1 MIAYNSER
9 LSLALLGKT
18 NSGKSSFLNF
28 ISDQEVSIVSSQ
40 KGTTTDPIKKSME
53 IHDFGPVLFFDTAG
67 FDDDTNLYEKRIEKT
82 KKAIEKADILLYFL
96 SIDDEIKEIY
106 ALKEKY
112 DKIIFIAT
120 KQDLEIGNDL
130 LEKFKDFSPL
140 AINIKNN
147 HDREKFFDKIKS
159 TYKIEDN
166 SITKSLVKEND
177 LVLLVIPQDAEAPK
191 YRLIKPQVMTIREII
206 DKNAIAVS
214 TNLKNLE
221 NTLNSFNKKPD
232 LVITDSQYFKE
243 VYNILDK
250 EIKLTSFSVLFSAF
264 KADINYYIESVK
276 KLDQGAKKIL
286 IAEAC
291 SHPPISEDIGTVK
304 IPKLLKKRY
313 KDIEIDFQRGED
325 FENIE
330 KYDLII
336 QCGAC
341 MFNKKYVMERI
352 KQAKEK
358 NIPMTNYG
366 IVIAYLN
373 GILDKISIIK
383 ALS

>member
-9 LSLALLGKT
+9 VSLALLGKT

-28 ISDQEVSIVSSQ
+28 ISDQDVSIVSSQ

-82 KKAIEKADILLYFL
+82 KKVIEKADILLYFL
-96 SIDDEIKEIY
+96 SIDDEIKGIY

-147 HDREKFFDKIKS
+147 NDREKFFDKIKS

-191 YRLIKPQVMTIREII
+191 FRLIKPQVMTIREII
-206 DKNAIAVS
+206 DKNASAVS

-221 NTLNSFNKKPD
+221 NTLNSFSKKPD

-250 EIKLTSFSVLFSAF
+250 GIRLTSFSVLFSAF

-276 KLDQGAKKIL
+276 KLDHGAKNIL

-313 KDIEIDFQRGED
+313 KNIEIDFQRGED

-373 GILDKISIIK
+373 EILDKISI
-383 ALS
+383 

>member
-9 LSLALLGKT
+9 FSLVLLGKT
-18 NSGKSSFLNF
+18 NSGKSSFLNY
-28 ISDQEVSIVSSQ
+28 ISGQDVSIVSSE

-67 FDDDTNLYEKRIEKT
+67 FDDDTSLYKKRIEKT
-82 KKAIEKADILLYFL
+82 KKTIEKANLILYFL
-96 SIDDEIKEIY
+96 SMEDELDDIFKLKKEY
-106 ALKEKY
+106 KN
-112 DKIIFIAT
+112 IIFIAS
-120 KQDLEIGNDL
+120 KQDLDIGEKIF
-130 LEKFKDFSPL
+130 EKFESINPLKINLKNKKDR
-140 AINIKNN
+140 
-147 HDREKFFDKIKS
+147 DKFFDKIRS
-159 TYKIEDN
+159 DFKIEDKT
-166 SITKSLVKEND
+166 ITKNLVKEND

-191 YRLIKPQVMTIREII
+191 FRLIKPQVMTIREII
-206 DKNAIAVS
+206 DKNATAVS

-250 EIKLTSFSVLFSAF
+250 DIKLTSFSILFSAF
-264 KADINYYIESVK
+264 KGDIDYYIESVK
-276 KLDQGAKKIL
+276 KLDEGARKIL

-291 SHPPISEDIGTVK
+291 SHPPISEDIGRVK
-304 IPKLLKKRY
+304 IPKLLKKNY
-313 KDIEIDFQRGED
+313 NDIEIEFARGDD

-341 MFNKKYVMERI
+341 MFNEKYVKERI
-352 KQAKEK
+352 KLAKEK

-366 IVIAYLN
+366 IVLAYLN
-373 GILDKISIIK
+373 GILEKIYK
-383 ALS
+383 

>member
-9 LSLALLGKT
+9 FSLVLLGKT
-18 NSGKSSFLNF
+18 NSGKSSFLNY
-28 ISDQEVSIVSSQ
+28 ITDQDVSIVSSQ

-250 EIKLTSFSVLFSAF
+250 GIRLTSFSVLFSAF

-276 KLDQGAKKIL
+276 KLDHGAKNIL

-373 GILDKISIIK
+373 GILDKISI
-383 ALS
+383 

>member
-9 LSLALLGKT
+9 FSLVLLGKT
-18 NSGKSSFLNF
+18 NSGKSSFLNY
-28 ISDQEVSIVSSQ
+28 ISDQDVSIVSSQ

-67 FDDDTNLYEKRIEKT
+67 FDDDTDLYEKRIEKT
-82 KKAIEKADILLYFL
+82 KKTIEKANLILYFL
-96 SIDDEIKEIY
+96 SMEDELDDIFKLKKEY
-106 ALKEKY
+106 KN
-112 DKIIFIAT
+112 IIFIAS
-120 KQDLEIGNDL
+120 KQDLDIGEKIF
-130 LEKFKDFSPL
+130 EKFESINPLKINLKNKKDR
-140 AINIKNN
+140 
-147 HDREKFFDKIKS
+147 DKFFDKIRS
-159 TYKIEDN
+159 DFKIEDKT
-166 SITKSLVKEND
+166 ITKNLVKEND

-191 YRLIKPQVMTIREII
+191 FRLIKPQVMTIREII
-206 DKNAIAVS
+206 DKNATAVS

-264 KADINYYIESVK
+264 KGDIDYYIESVK
-276 KLDQGAKKIL
+276 KLDEGARKIL

-291 SHPPISEDIGTVK
+291 SHPPISEDIGRVK
-304 IPKLLKKRY
+304 IPKLLKKNY
-313 KDIEIDFQRGED
+313 DDIEIEFARGDD

-341 MFNKKYVMERI
+341 MFNEKYVKERI
-352 KQAKEK
+352 KFAKEK

-373 GILDKISIIK
+373 GILEKIYI
-383 ALS
+383 

>member
-28 ISDQEVSIVSSQ
+28 ISDQDVSIVSSQ

-67 FDDDTNLYEKRIEKT
+67 FDDNTNLYEKRIEKT

-96 SIDDEIKEIY
+96 SIDDKVEEIS

-130 LEKFKDFSPL
+130 LEKFKAFSPL

-147 HDREKFFDKIKS
+147 DDREKFFDKIKS

-206 DKNAIAVS
+206 DKNASAVS

-250 EIKLTSFSVLFSAF
+250 DIRLTSFSVLFSAF

-373 GILDKISIIK
+373 GILDKVSI
-383 ALS
+383 

>member
-9 LSLALLGKT
+9 VSLALLGKT
-18 NSGKSSFLNF
+18 NSGKSTFLNF
-28 ISDQEVSIVSSQ
+28 ISDQDVSIVSSQ
-40 KGTTTDPIKKSME
+40 KGTTTDPIKKTME

-96 SIDDEIKEIY
+96 SIDDEIEEVSAFK
-106 ALKEKY
+106 KKY
-112 DKIIFIAT
+112 DKIIFIAS

-130 LEKFKDFSPL
+130 VEKFKDFSPL
-140 AINIKNN
+140 AINIKNTD
-147 HDREKFFDKIKS
+147 DREKFFDKIKS
-159 TYKIEDN
+159 IYKIEDN
-166 SITKSLVKEND
+166 TITKSLVKEND

-206 DKNAIAVS
+206 DKNASAVS

-221 NTLNSFNKKPD
+221 NTLNSFSKKPD

-250 EIKLTSFSVLFSAF
+250 DIKLTSFSVLFSAF

-276 KLDQGAKKIL
+276 KLDEGAKKIL

-373 GILDKISIIK
+373 GILDKVSI
-383 ALS
+383 

>member
-9 LSLALLGKT
+9 FSLVLLGKT
-18 NSGKSSFLNF
+18 NSGKSSFLNY
-28 ISDQEVSIVSSQ
+28 ISDQDVSIVSSE

-82 KKAIEKADILLYFL
+82 KKTIEKADLILYFL
-96 SIDDEIKEIY
+96 SMEDELDDIFKLKKEY
-106 ALKEKY
+106 KN
-112 DKIIFIAT
+112 IIFIAS
-120 KQDLEIGNDL
+120 KQDLDIGEKIF
-130 LEKFKDFSPL
+130 EKFESINPLKINLKNKKDR
-140 AINIKNN
+140 
-147 HDREKFFDKIKS
+147 DKFFDKIRSDFKF
-159 TYKIEDN
+159 EDKT
-166 SITKSLVKEND
+166 ITKNLVKAND

-191 YRLIKPQVMTIREII
+191 FRLIKPQVMTIREII
-206 DKNAIAVS
+206 DKNATAVS

-264 KADINYYIESVK
+264 KGDIDYYIESVK
-276 KLDQGAKKIL
+276 KLDEGARKIL

-291 SHPPISEDIGTVK
+291 SHPPITEDIGRVK
-304 IPKLLKKRY
+304 IPKLLKKNY
-313 KDIEIDFQRGED
+313 DNIEIEFARGDD

-341 MFNKKYVMERI
+341 MFNEKYVKERI
-352 KQAKEK
+352 KFAKEK

-373 GILDKISIIK
+373 GILEKIYK
-383 ALS
+383 

>member
-28 ISDQEVSIVSSQ
+28 ITDQDVSIVSSQ

-82 KKAIEKADILLYFL
+82 KKTIEKADLILYFL
-96 SIDDEIKEIY
+96 SMEDELDYIFKLKKEY
-106 ALKEKY
+106 KN
-112 DKIIFIAT
+112 IIFIAS
-120 KQDLEIGNDL
+120 KQDLDIGEKIF
-130 LEKFKDFSPL
+130 EKFESINPLKINLKNKKDR
-140 AINIKNN
+140 
-147 HDREKFFDKIKS
+147 DKFFDKIRS
-159 TYKIEDN
+159 DFKIEDKT
-166 SITKSLVKEND
+166 ITKNLVKEND

-191 YRLIKPQVMTIREII
+191 FRLIKPQVMTIREII
-206 DKNAIAVS
+206 DKNATAVS

-250 EIKLTSFSVLFSAF
+250 DIKLTSFSVLFSAF

-276 KLDQGAKKIL
+276 KLDEGARKIL

-291 SHPPISEDIGTVK
+291 SHPPITEDIGRVK
-304 IPKLLKKRY
+304 IPKLLKKNY
-313 KDIEIDFQRGED
+313 DNIEIEFARGD
-325 FENIE
+325 NFENIE

-341 MFNKKYVMERI
+341 MFNEKYVKERI
-352 KQAKEK
+352 KLAKEK

-366 IVIAYLN
+366 IVLAYLN
-373 GILDKISIIK
+373 GILEKIYK
-383 ALS
+383 

>member
-18 NSGKSSFLNF
+18 NSGKSTFLNF

-96 SIDDEIKEIY
+96 SMDDEIKEIY

-191 YRLIKPQVMTIREII
+191 FRLIKPQVMTIREII
-206 DKNAIAVS
+206 DKNATAVS

-352 KQAKEK
+352 QQAKEK

-373 GILDKISIIK
+373 GILDKISI
-383 ALS
+383 

>member
-9 LSLALLGKT
+9 ISLVLLGKT

-28 ISDQEVSIVSSQ
+28 ITDQDVSIVSSQ

-53 IHDFGPVLFFDTAG
+53 IHNFGPVLFFDTAG

-82 KKAIEKADILLYFL
+82 KKTIEKADLILYFL
-96 SIDDEIKEIY
+96 SMEDELDDIFKLKKEY
-106 ALKEKY
+106 KN
-112 DKIIFIAT
+112 IIFIAS
-120 KQDLEIGNDL
+120 KQDLDIGEKIF
-130 LEKFKDFSPL
+130 EKFESINPLKINLKNKKDR
-140 AINIKNN
+140 
-147 HDREKFFDKIKS
+147 DKFFDKIRSDFKF
-159 TYKIEDN
+159 EDKT
-166 SITKSLVKEND
+166 ITKNLVKEND

-191 YRLIKPQVMTIREII
+191 FRLIKPQVMTIREII
-206 DKNAIAVS
+206 DKNATAVS

-250 EIKLTSFSVLFSAF
+250 DIKLTSFSVLFSAF
-264 KADINYYIESVK
+264 KGDIDYYIESVK
-276 KLDQGAKKIL
+276 KLDEGARKIL

-291 SHPPISEDIGTVK
+291 SHPPISEDIGRVK
-304 IPKLLKKRY
+304 IPKLLKNNY
-313 KDIEIDFQRGED
+313 DDIEIEFARGDD

-341 MFNKKYVMERI
+341 MFNEKYVKERI
-352 KQAKEK
+352 KLAKEK

-366 IVIAYLN
+366 IVLAYLN
-373 GILDKISIIK
+373 GILEKIYK
-383 ALS
+383 

>member
-9 LSLALLGKT
+9 FSLVLLGKT
-18 NSGKSSFLNF
+18 NSGKSSFLNY
-28 ISDQEVSIVSSQ
+28 ISDQDVSIVSSQ

-82 KKAIEKADILLYFL
+82 KKTIEKADLILYFL
-96 SIDDEIKEIY
+96 SMEDELDDIFKLKKEY
-106 ALKEKY
+106 KN
-112 DKIIFIAT
+112 IIFIAS
-120 KQDLEIGNDL
+120 KQDLDIGEKIF
-130 LEKFKDFSPL
+130 EKFESINPLKINLKNKKDR
-140 AINIKNN
+140 
-147 HDREKFFDKIKS
+147 DKFFDKIRS
-159 TYKIEDN
+159 DFKIEDKT
-166 SITKSLVKEND
+166 ITKNLVKEND

-191 YRLIKPQVMTIREII
+191 FRLIKPQVMTIREII
-206 DKNAIAVS
+206 DKNATAVS

-250 EIKLTSFSVLFSAF
+250 DIKLTSFSVLFSAF
-264 KADINYYIESVK
+264 KADIDYYIESVK
-276 KLDQGAKKIL
+276 KLDEGARKIL

-291 SHPPISEDIGTVK
+291 SHPPISEDIGRVK
-304 IPKLLKKRY
+304 IPKLLKKNY
-313 KDIEIDFQRGED
+313 DNIEIEFARGDD

-341 MFNKKYVMERI
+341 MFNEKYVKERI
-352 KQAKEK
+352 KLAKEK

-366 IVIAYLN
+366 IVLAYLN
-373 GILDKISIIK
+373 GILEKIYI
-383 ALS
+383 

>member
-18 NSGKSSFLNF
+18 NSGKSTFLNF

-82 KKAIEKADILLYFL
+82 KKVIEKADILLYFL

-191 YRLIKPQVMTIREII
+191 FRLIKPQVMTIREII
-206 DKNAIAVS
+206 DKNATAVS

-276 KLDQGAKKIL
+276 KLDHGAKNIL

-352 KQAKEK
+352 QQAKEK

-373 GILDKISIIK
+373 GILDKISI
-383 ALS
+383 

>member
-28 ISDQEVSIVSSQ
+28 ISDQDVSIVSSQ

-96 SIDDEIKEIY
+96 SIDDEIKGIY

-191 YRLIKPQVMTIREII
+191 FRLIKPQVMTIREII
-206 DKNAIAVS
+206 DKNASAVS

-250 EIKLTSFSVLFSAF
+250 DIKLTSFSVLFSAF

-276 KLDQGAKKIL
+276 KLDHGAKNIL

-373 GILDKISIIK
+373 GILDKISI
-383 ALS
+383 

>member
-1 MIAYNSER
+1 MKAYNSER
-9 LSLALLGKT
+9 FSIILLGKT
-18 NSGKSSFLNF
+18 NSGKSSFLNY
-28 ISDQEVSIVSSQ
+28 ISDQDVSIVSSQ

-82 KKAIEKADILLYFL
+82 KKTIEKANLILYFL
-96 SIDDEIKEIY
+96 SMEDELDDIFRLKKEY
-106 ALKEKY
+106 KN
-112 DKIIFIAT
+112 IIFIAS
-120 KQDLEIGNDL
+120 KQDLDIGEKIF
-130 LEKFKDFSPL
+130 EKFESINPLKINLKNKKDR
-140 AINIKNN
+140 
-147 HDREKFFDKIKS
+147 DKFFDKIRS
-159 TYKIEDN
+159 DFKIEDKT
-166 SITKSLVKEND
+166 ITKNLVKEND

-191 YRLIKPQVMTIREII
+191 FRLIKPQVMTIREII
-206 DKNAIAVS
+206 DKNATAVS

-264 KADINYYIESVK
+264 KADIDYYIESVK
-276 KLDQGAKKIL
+276 KLDEGARKIL

-291 SHPPISEDIGTVK
+291 SHPPITEDIGRVK
-304 IPKLLKKRY
+304 IPKLLKKNY
-313 KDIEIDFQRGED
+313 DNIEIEFARGDD

-341 MFNKKYVMERI
+341 MFNEKYVKERI
-352 KQAKEK
+352 KLAKEK

-373 GILDKISIIK
+373 GILEKIYI
-383 ALS
+383 

>member
-9 LSLALLGKT
+9 VSLALLGKT
-18 NSGKSSFLNF
+18 NSGKSTFLNF

-96 SIDDEIKEIY
+96 SIDDEIEEVSAFK
-106 ALKEKY
+106 KKY
-112 DKIIFIAT
+112 DKIIFIAS

-130 LEKFKDFSPL
+130 VEKFKDFSPL

-147 HDREKFFDKIKS
+147 DDREKFFDKIKS
-159 TYKIEDN
+159 IYKIKDN
-166 SITKSLVKEND
+166 TITKSLVKKND

-206 DKNAIAVS
+206 DKNASAVS

-250 EIKLTSFSVLFSAF
+250 DIKLTSFSVLFSAF

-276 KLDQGAKKIL
+276 KFDQGAKKIL

-373 GILDKISIIK
+373 GILDKVTI
-383 ALS
+383 

>member
-9 LSLALLGKT
+9 VSLALLGKT

-28 ISDQEVSIVSSQ
+28 ITDQDVSIVSSQ

-82 KKAIEKADILLYFL
+82 KKAVEKADILLYFL
-96 SIDDEIKEIY
+96 SIDDEIEEVSTFK
-106 ALKEKY
+106 KKY
-112 DKIIFIAT
+112 DKIIFIAS

-130 LEKFKDFSPL
+130 VEKFKDFSPL

-147 HDREKFFDKIKS
+147 DDREKFFDKIKS
-159 TYKIEDN
+159 IYKIEDN
-166 SITKSLVKEND
+166 TITKSLVKEND

-206 DKNAIAVS
+206 DKNASAVS

-250 EIKLTSFSVLFSAF
+250 DIKLTSFSVLFSAF

-291 SHPPISEDIGTVK
+291 SHPPISEDIGTIK

-373 GILDKISIIK
+373 GILDKVSI
-383 ALS
+383 

>member
-1 MIAYNSER
+1 MKAYNSER
-9 LSLALLGKT
+9 FSIVLLGKT
-18 NSGKSSFLNF
+18 NSGKSSFLNY
-28 ISDQEVSIVSSQ
+28 ISDQDVSIVSSQ

-82 KKAIEKADILLYFL
+82 KKAIEKANLILYFL
-96 SIDDEIKEIY
+96 SMEDELDNI
-106 ALKEKY
+106 LKLKKAY
-112 DKIIFIAT
+112 KNIIFIAS
-120 KQDLEIGNDL
+120 KQDLDIGEEIF
-130 LEKFKDFSPL
+130 EKFESINPLKINLKNKKDR
-140 AINIKNN
+140 
-147 HDREKFFDKIKS
+147 DKFFDKIRLDF
-159 TYKIEDN
+159 KIEDKT
-166 SITKSLVKEND
+166 ITKNLVKEND

-191 YRLIKPQVMTIREII
+191 FRLIKPQVMTIREII
-206 DKNAIAVS
+206 DKNATAVS

-250 EIKLTSFSVLFSAF
+250 DIKLTSFSVLFSAF
-264 KADINYYIESVK
+264 KGDIDYYIESVK
-276 KLDQGAKKIL
+276 KLDEGARKIL

-291 SHPPISEDIGTVK
+291 SHPPISEDIGRVK
-304 IPKLLKKRY
+304 IPKLLKKNY
-313 KDIEIDFQRGED
+313 DDIEIEFARGDD

-341 MFNKKYVMERI
+341 MFNEKYVKERI
-352 KQAKEK
+352 KLAKEK

-366 IVIAYLN
+366 IVLAYLN
-373 GILDKISIIK
+373 GILEKIYR
-383 ALS
+383 

>member
-28 ISDQEVSIVSSQ
+28 ITDQDVSIVSSQ

-82 KKAIEKADILLYFL
+82 KKTIEKADLILYFL
-96 SIDDEIKEIY
+96 SMEDELDYIFKLKKEY
-106 ALKEKY
+106 KN
-112 DKIIFIAT
+112 IIFIAS
-120 KQDLEIGNDL
+120 KQDLDIGEKIF
-130 LEKFKDFSPL
+130 EKFESINPLKINLKNKKDR
-140 AINIKNN
+140 
-147 HDREKFFDKIKS
+147 DKFFDKIRS
-159 TYKIEDN
+159 DFKIEDKT
-166 SITKSLVKEND
+166 ITKNLVKEND

-191 YRLIKPQVMTIREII
+191 FRLIKPQVMTIREII
-206 DKNAIAVS
+206 DKNATAVS

-250 EIKLTSFSVLFSAF
+250 DIKLTSFSVLFSAF
-264 KADINYYIESVK
+264 KADIDYYIESVK
-276 KLDQGAKKIL
+276 KLDEGARKIL

-291 SHPPISEDIGTVK
+291 SHPPISEDIGRVK
-304 IPKLLKKRY
+304 IPKLLKKNY
-313 KDIEIDFQRGED
+313 DKIEIEFARGDD

-341 MFNKKYVMERI
+341 MFNEKYVKERI
-352 KQAKEK
+352 KLAKEK

-366 IVIAYLN
+366 IVLAYLN
-373 GILDKISIIK
+373 GILEKIYI
-383 ALS
+383 

>member
-9 LSLALLGKT
+9 FSLALLGKT

-28 ISDQEVSIVSSQ
+28 ITDQDVSIVSSQ

-82 KKAIEKADILLYFL
+82 KKTIEKADLILYFL
-96 SIDDEIKEIY
+96 SMEDELDYIFKLKKEY
-106 ALKEKY
+106 KN
-112 DKIIFIAT
+112 IIFIAS
-120 KQDLEIGNDL
+120 KQDLDIGEKIF
-130 LEKFKDFSPL
+130 EKFESINPLKINLKNKKDR
-140 AINIKNN
+140 
-147 HDREKFFDKIKS
+147 DKFFDKIRS
-159 TYKIEDN
+159 DFKIEDKT
-166 SITKSLVKEND
+166 ITKNLVKEND

-191 YRLIKPQVMTIREII
+191 FRLIKPQVMTIREII
-206 DKNAIAVS
+206 DKNATAVS

-250 EIKLTSFSVLFSAF
+250 NIKLTSFSVLFSAF
-264 KADINYYIESVK
+264 KGDIDYYIESVK
-276 KLDQGAKKIL
+276 KLDEGARKIL

-291 SHPPISEDIGTVK
+291 SHPPISEDIGRVK
-304 IPKLLKKRY
+304 IPKLLKNNY
-313 KDIEIDFQRGED
+313 DDIEIEFARGDD

-341 MFNKKYVMERI
+341 MFNEKYVKERI
-352 KQAKEK
+352 KLAKEK

-366 IVIAYLN
+366 IVLAYLN
-373 GILDKISIIK
+373 GILEKIYK
-383 ALS
+383 

>member
-1 MIAYNSER
+1 
-9 LSLALLGKT
+9 
-18 NSGKSSFLNF
+18 
-28 ISDQEVSIVSSQ
+28 
-40 KGTTTDPIKKSME
+40 ME

-82 KKAIEKADILLYFL
+82 KKTIEKADLILYFL
-96 SIDDEIKEIY
+96 SMEDELDDIFKLKKEY
-106 ALKEKY
+106 KN
-112 DKIIFIAT
+112 IIFIAS
-120 KQDLEIGNDL
+120 KQDLDIGEKIF
-130 LEKFKDFSPL
+130 EKFESINPLKINLKNKKDR
-140 AINIKNN
+140 
-147 HDREKFFDKIKS
+147 DKFFDKIRLDF
-159 TYKIEDN
+159 KIEDKT
-166 SITKSLVKEND
+166 ITKNLVKEND

-191 YRLIKPQVMTIREII
+191 FRLIKPQVMTIREII
-206 DKNAIAVS
+206 DKNATAVS

-250 EIKLTSFSVLFSAF
+250 DIKLTSFSVLFSAF
-264 KADINYYIESVK
+264 KGDIDYYIESVK
-276 KLDQGAKKIL
+276 KLDEGARKIL

-291 SHPPISEDIGTVK
+291 SHPPISEDIGRVK
-304 IPKLLKKRY
+304 IPKLLKKNY
-313 KDIEIDFQRGED
+313 DDIEIEFARGDD

-341 MFNKKYVMERI
+341 MFNEKYVKERI
-352 KQAKEK
+352 KLAKEK

-366 IVIAYLN
+366 IVLAYLN
-373 GILDKISIIK
+373 GILEKIYR
-383 ALS
+383 

>member
-9 LSLALLGKT
+9 VSLALLGKT
-18 NSGKSSFLNF
+18 NSGKSTFLNF
-28 ISDQEVSIVSSQ
+28 ISDQDVSIVSSQ

-82 KKAIEKADILLYFL
+82 KKAIKKADILLYFL
-96 SIDDEIKEIY
+96 SIDDEIEEIS
-106 ALKEKY
+106 AFKKKY
-112 DKIIFIAT
+112 DKIIFIAS

-130 LEKFKDFSPL
+130 VEKFKDFSPL
-140 AINIKNN
+140 AINIKNTD
-147 HDREKFFDKIKS
+147 DREKFFDKIKS
-159 TYKIEDN
+159 IYKIEDN
-166 SITKSLVKEND
+166 TITKSLVKEND

-206 DKNAIAVS
+206 DKNASAVS

-250 EIKLTSFSVLFSAF
+250 DIKLTSFSVLFSAF

-373 GILDKISIIK
+373 GILDKVSI
-383 ALS
+383 

>member
-28 ISDQEVSIVSSQ
+28 ISDQDVSIVSSQ

-206 DKNAIAVS
+206 DKNATAVS

-373 GILDKISIIK
+373 GILDKISI
-383 ALS
+383 

>member
-1 MIAYNSER
+1 MKAYNSER
-9 LSLALLGKT
+9 FSIILLGKT
-18 NSGKSSFLNF
+18 NSGKSSFLNY
-28 ISDQEVSIVSSQ
+28 ISDQDVSIVSSQ

-82 KKAIEKADILLYFL
+82 KKTIEKANLILYFL
-96 SIDDEIKEIY
+96 SMEDELDDIFKLKKEY
-106 ALKEKY
+106 TN
-112 DKIIFIAT
+112 IIFIAS
-120 KQDLEIGNDL
+120 KQDLDIGEKIF
-130 LEKFKDFSPL
+130 EKFESINPLKINLKNKKDR
-140 AINIKNN
+140 
-147 HDREKFFDKIKS
+147 DKFFDKIRS
-159 TYKIEDN
+159 DFKIEDKT
-166 SITKSLVKEND
+166 ITKNLVKEND

-191 YRLIKPQVMTIREII
+191 FRLIKPQVMTIREII
-206 DKNAIAVS
+206 DKNATAVS

-264 KADINYYIESVK
+264 KADIDYYIESVK
-276 KLDQGAKKIL
+276 KLDEGARKIL

-291 SHPPISEDIGTVK
+291 SHPPISEDIGRVK
-304 IPKLLKKRY
+304 IPKLLKKNY
-313 KDIEIDFQRGED
+313 DDIEIEFARGDD

-341 MFNKKYVMERI
+341 MFNEKYVKERI
-352 KQAKEK
+352 KLAKEK

-373 GILDKISIIK
+373 GILEKIYI
-383 ALS
+383 

>member
-9 LSLALLGKT
+9 VSLALLGKT

-28 ISDQEVSIVSSQ
+28 ISDQDVSIVSNQ

-67 FDDDTNLYEKRIEKT
+67 FDDDTNLYEKRIKKT

-96 SIDDEIKEIY
+96 SIDDKVEEIS

-130 LEKFKDFSPL
+130 VEKFKAFSPL

-147 HDREKFFDKIKS
+147 DEREKFFDKIKS
-159 TYKIEDN
+159 IYKIEDN
-166 SITKSLVKEND
+166 TITKSLVKEND

-206 DKNAIAVS
+206 DKNASAVS

-250 EIKLTSFSVLFSAF
+250 DIKLTSFSVLFSAF

-291 SHPPISEDIGTVK
+291 SHPPISEDIGTIK

-341 MFNKKYVMERI
+341 MFNKKYVLERI

-373 GILDKISIIK
+373 GILDKVSI
-383 ALS
+383 

>member
-9 LSLALLGKT
+9 FSLVLLGKT
-18 NSGKSSFLNF
+18 NSGKSSFLNY
-28 ISDQEVSIVSSQ
+28 ISDQDVSIVSSQ

-82 KKAIEKADILLYFL
+82 KKTIEKANLILYFL
-96 SIDDEIKEIY
+96 SMEDELDDIFKLKKEY
-106 ALKEKY
+106 KN
-112 DKIIFIAT
+112 IIFIAS
-120 KQDLEIGNDL
+120 KQDLDIGEKIF
-130 LEKFKDFSPL
+130 EKFESINPLKINLKNKKDR
-140 AINIKNN
+140 
-147 HDREKFFDKIKS
+147 DKFFDKIRS
-159 TYKIEDN
+159 DFKIEDKT
-166 SITKSLVKEND
+166 ITKNLVKEND

-191 YRLIKPQVMTIREII
+191 FRLIKPQVMTIREII
-206 DKNAIAVS
+206 DKNATAVS

-243 VYNILDK
+243 VYKILDK
-250 EIKLTSFSVLFSAF
+250 DIKLTSFSVLFSAF
-264 KADINYYIESVK
+264 KGDIDYYIESVK
-276 KLDQGAKKIL
+276 KLDEGARKIL

-291 SHPPISEDIGTVK
+291 SHPPITEDIGRVK
-304 IPKLLKKRY
+304 IPKLLKKNY
-313 KDIEIDFQRGED
+313 DDIEIEFARGDD

-341 MFNKKYVMERI
+341 MFNEKYVKERI
-352 KQAKEK
+352 KLAKEK

-373 GILDKISIIK
+373 GILEKIYI
-383 ALS
+383 

>member
-18 NSGKSSFLNF
+18 NSGKSTFLNF

-191 YRLIKPQVMTIREII
+191 FRLIKPQVMTIREII
-206 DKNAIAVS
+206 DKNATAVS

-276 KLDQGAKKIL
+276 KLDQWAKKIL

-352 KQAKEK
+352 QQAKEK

-373 GILDKISIIK
+373 GILDKISI
-383 ALS
+383 

>member
-9 LSLALLGKT
+9 FSLVLLGKT
-18 NSGKSSFLNF
+18 NSGKSSFLNY
-28 ISDQEVSIVSSQ
+28 ITDQDVSIVSSQ

-53 IHDFGPVLFFDTAG
+53 IHDFGSVLFFDTAG

-82 KKAIEKADILLYFL
+82 KKAIEKANLILYFL
-96 SIDDEIKEIY
+96 SMEDELDDIFKLKKEY
-106 ALKEKY
+106 KN
-112 DKIIFIAT
+112 IIFIAS
-120 KQDLEIGNDL
+120 KQDLDIGEKIV
-130 LEKFKDFSPL
+130 EKFESINPL
-140 AINIKNN
+140 KINLKNKN
-147 HDREKFFDKIKS
+147 DRDKFFDKIRS
-159 TYKIEDN
+159 DFKIEDKT
-166 SITKSLVKEND
+166 ITKNLVKEND

-191 YRLIKPQVMTIREII
+191 FRLIKPQVMTIREII
-206 DKNAIAVS
+206 DKNATAVS

-250 EIKLTSFSVLFSAF
+250 DIKLTSFSVLFSAF
-264 KADINYYIESVK
+264 KGDIDYYIESVK
-276 KLDQGAKKIL
+276 KLDEGARKIL

-291 SHPPISEDIGTVK
+291 SHPPISEDIGRVK
-304 IPKLLKKRY
+304 IPKLLKNNY
-313 KDIEIDFQRGED
+313 DDIEIEFARGDD

-341 MFNKKYVMERI
+341 MFNEKYVKERI
-352 KQAKEK
+352 KLAKEK

-366 IVIAYLN
+366 IVLAYLN
-373 GILDKISIIK
+373 GILEKIYI
-383 ALS
+383 

>member
-28 ISDQEVSIVSSQ
+28 ISDQDVSIVSSQ

-82 KKAIEKADILLYFL
+82 KKVIEKADILLYFL
-96 SIDDEIKEIY
+96 SIDDEIKGIY

-191 YRLIKPQVMTIREII
+191 FRLIKPQVMTIREII
-206 DKNAIAVS
+206 DKNATVVS
-214 TNLKNLE
+214 TNLKNLK

-373 GILDKISIIK
+373 GILDKVSI
-383 ALS
+383 

>member
-1 MIAYNSER
+1 MKMKAYNSER
-9 LSLALLGKT
+9 FSLVLLGKT
-18 NSGKSSFLNF
+18 NSGKSSFLNY
-28 ISDQEVSIVSSQ
+28 ISDQDVSIVSSQ

-82 KKAIEKADILLYFL
+82 KKAIEKANLILYFL
-96 SIDDEIKEIY
+96 SMEDELDNILKLKKEYKNIIY
-106 ALKEKY
+106 
-112 DKIIFIAT
+112 IAS
-120 KQDLEIGNDL
+120 KQDLDIGEKIF
-130 LEKFKDFSPL
+130 EKFESINPL
-140 AINIKNN
+140 KINLKNKN
-147 HDREKFFDKIKS
+147 DRDKFFDKIRS
-159 TYKIEDN
+159 DFKIEDKT
-166 SITKSLVKEND
+166 ITKNLVKEND

-191 YRLIKPQVMTIREII
+191 FRLIKPQVMTIREII
-206 DKNAIAVS
+206 DKNATAVS

-250 EIKLTSFSVLFSAF
+250 DIKLTSFSVLFSAF
-264 KADINYYIESVK
+264 KGDIDYYIESVK
-276 KLDQGAKKIL
+276 KLDEGARKIL

-291 SHPPISEDIGTVK
+291 SHPPISEDIGRVK
-304 IPKLLKKRY
+304 IPKLLKKNY
-313 KDIEIDFQRGED
+313 DDIEIEFARGDD

-341 MFNKKYVMERI
+341 MFNEKYVKERI
-352 KQAKEK
+352 KLAKEK

-366 IVIAYLN
+366 IVLAYLN
-373 GILDKISIIK
+373 GILEKIYR
-383 ALS
+383 

>member
-1 MIAYNSER
+1 MKAYNSER
-9 LSLALLGKT
+9 FSLVLLGKT
-18 NSGKSSFLNF
+18 NSGKSSFLNY
-28 ISDQEVSIVSSQ
+28 ISDQDVSIVSSE

-82 KKAIEKADILLYFL
+82 KKTIEKANLILYFL
-96 SIDDEIKEIY
+96 SMEDELDDIFKLKKEY
-106 ALKEKY
+106 KN
-112 DKIIFIAT
+112 IIFIAS
-120 KQDLEIGNDL
+120 KQDLDIGEKIF
-130 LEKFKDFSPL
+130 EKFESINPLKINLKNKKDR
-140 AINIKNN
+140 
-147 HDREKFFDKIKS
+147 DKFFDKIRS
-159 TYKIEDN
+159 DFKIEDKT
-166 SITKSLVKEND
+166 ITKNLVKEND

-191 YRLIKPQVMTIREII
+191 FRLIKPQVMTIREII
-206 DKNAIAVS
+206 DKNATAVS

-250 EIKLTSFSVLFSAF
+250 DIKLTSFSVLFSAF
-264 KADINYYIESVK
+264 KGDIDYYIESVK
-276 KLDQGAKKIL
+276 KLDEGARKIL

-291 SHPPISEDIGTVK
+291 SHPPITEDIGRVK
-304 IPKLLKKRY
+304 IPKLLKKNY
-313 KDIEIDFQRGED
+313 DDIEIEFARGDD

-341 MFNKKYVMERI
+341 MFNEKYVKERI
-352 KQAKEK
+352 KLAKEK

-366 IVIAYLN
+366 IVLAYLN
-373 GILDKISIIK
+373 GILEKIYK
-383 ALS
+383 

>member
-18 NSGKSSFLNF
+18 NSGKSTFLNF

-191 YRLIKPQVMTIREII
+191 FRLIKPQVMTIREII
-206 DKNAIAVS
+206 DKNATAVS

-250 EIKLTSFSVLFSAF
+250 DIRLTSFSVLFSAF

-352 KQAKEK
+352 QQAKEK

-373 GILDKISIIK
+373 GILDKISI
-383 ALS
+383 

>member
-18 NSGKSSFLNF
+18 NSGKSTFLNF

-191 YRLIKPQVMTIREII
+191 FRLIKPQVMTIREII
-206 DKNAIAVS
+206 DKNATAVS

-250 EIKLTSFSVLFSAF
+250 DIRLTSFSVLFSAF

-276 KLDQGAKKIL
+276 KLDQGAKNIL

-352 KQAKEK
+352 QQTKEK

-373 GILDKISIIK
+373 GILDKISI
-383 ALS
+383 

>member
-9 LSLALLGKT
+9 FSLVLLGKT
-18 NSGKSSFLNF
+18 NSGKSSFLNY
-28 ISDQEVSIVSSQ
+28 ITDQDVSIVSSQ

-82 KKAIEKADILLYFL
+82 KKTIEKADLILYFL
-96 SIDDEIKEIY
+96 SMEDELNDIFKLKKEY
-106 ALKEKY
+106 KN
-112 DKIIFIAT
+112 IIFIAS
-120 KQDLEIGNDL
+120 KQDLDIGEKIF
-130 LEKFKDFSPL
+130 EKFESINPL
-140 AINIKNN
+140 KINLKNKN
-147 HDREKFFDKIKS
+147 DRDKFFDKIRS
-159 TYKIEDN
+159 DFKIEDKT
-166 SITKSLVKEND
+166 ITKNLVKEND

-191 YRLIKPQVMTIREII
+191 FRLIKPQVMTIREII
-206 DKNAIAVS
+206 DKNATAVS

-250 EIKLTSFSVLFSAF
+250 DIKLTSFSVLFSAF
-264 KADINYYIESVK
+264 KADIDYYIESVK
-276 KLDQGAKKIL
+276 KLDEGARKIL

-291 SHPPISEDIGTVK
+291 SHPPISEDIGRVK
-304 IPKLLKKRY
+304 IPKLLKKNY
-313 KDIEIDFQRGED
+313 DNIEIEFARGDD

-341 MFNKKYVMERI
+341 MFNEKYVKERI
-352 KQAKEK
+352 KLAKEK

-366 IVIAYLN
+366 IVLAYLN
-373 GILDKISIIK
+373 GILEKIYI
-383 ALS
+383 

>member
-9 LSLALLGKT
+9 VSLALLGKT

-28 ISDQEVSIVSSQ
+28 ISDQDVSIVSSQ

-53 IHDFGPVLFFDTAG
+53 IQDFGPVLFFDTAG

-96 SIDDEIKEIY
+96 SLDDKIEDIY

-112 DKIIFIAT
+112 DKIIFIAS

-130 LEKFKDFSPL
+130 VKKFKDFSPL

-147 HDREKFFDKIKS
+147 DDREKFFDKIKS
-159 TYKIEDN
+159 IYKIEDN
-166 SITKSLVKEND
+166 TITKSLVKEND

-206 DKNAIAVS
+206 DKNASAVS
-214 TNLKNLE
+214 TNLINLE
-221 NTLNSFNKKPD
+221 NTLNSFSKKPD

-243 VYNILDK
+243 VYNFLDK
-250 EIKLTSFSVLFSAF
+250 DIKLTSFSVLFSAF

-373 GILDKISIIK
+373 GILDKISI
-383 ALS
+383 

>member
-9 LSLALLGKT
+9 FSLVLLGKT

-28 ISDQEVSIVSSQ
+28 ITDQDVSIVSSQ

-82 KKAIEKADILLYFL
+82 KKTIEKADLILYFL
-96 SIDDEIKEIY
+96 SMEDELDDIFKLKKEY
-106 ALKEKY
+106 KN
-112 DKIIFIAT
+112 IIFIAS
-120 KQDLEIGNDL
+120 KQDLDIGEKIF
-130 LEKFKDFSPL
+130 EKFESINPLKINLKNKKDR
-140 AINIKNN
+140 
-147 HDREKFFDKIKS
+147 DKFFDKIRS
-159 TYKIEDN
+159 DFKIEDKT
-166 SITKSLVKEND
+166 ITKNLVKEND

-191 YRLIKPQVMTIREII
+191 FRLIKPQVMTIREII
-206 DKNAIAVS
+206 DKNATAVS

-221 NTLNSFNKKPD
+221 NTLNFFNKKPD

-250 EIKLTSFSVLFSAF
+250 DIKLTSFSVLFSAF
-264 KADINYYIESVK
+264 KGDIDYYIESVK
-276 KLDQGAKKIL
+276 KLDEGARKIL

-291 SHPPISEDIGTVK
+291 SHPPISEDIGRVK
-304 IPKLLKKRY
+304 IPKLLKNNY
-313 KDIEIDFQRGED
+313 DDIEIEFARGDD

-341 MFNKKYVMERI
+341 MFNEKYVKERI
-352 KQAKEK
+352 KLAKEK

-366 IVIAYLN
+366 IVLAYLN
-373 GILDKISIIK
+373 GILEKIYK
-383 ALS
+383 

>member
-28 ISDQEVSIVSSQ
+28 ITDQDVSIVSSQ

-191 YRLIKPQVMTIREII
+191 FRLIKPQVMTIREII
-206 DKNAIAVS
+206 DKNATAVS

-250 EIKLTSFSVLFSAF
+250 DIRLTSFSVLFSAF

-352 KQAKEK
+352 QQAKEK

-373 GILDKISIIK
+373 GILDKISI
-383 ALS
+383 